1 MQYTAESKKEFQK
14 AISKIREEA
23 KAEIDEV
30 KSVYSEI
37 IADEEVIED
46 DKIVAMQ
53 AQEDVI
59 KKVHFT
65 IPERIKEARDKILKP
80 IDSSGMSRYMRV
92 AHRFNRKD
100 TTAGGLTLVYDFAV
114 RALFIAYCSP
124 GDSYCKK
131 IGIDMALKTRNLK
144 LIFLKNFRDVDK
156 KRWPAVMRLLRTM
169 ELSSLWLLLDIQGN
183 EFKVPKRLRTK

>member
-65 IPERIKEARDKILKP
+65 IPERIKEVRDKILKP
-80 IDSSGMSRYMRV
+80 IEPSGMSRYMRV

-100 TTAGGLTLVYDFAV
+100 ATAGGLTLVYDFAG
-114 RALFIAYCSP
+114 RELHIAYCSP